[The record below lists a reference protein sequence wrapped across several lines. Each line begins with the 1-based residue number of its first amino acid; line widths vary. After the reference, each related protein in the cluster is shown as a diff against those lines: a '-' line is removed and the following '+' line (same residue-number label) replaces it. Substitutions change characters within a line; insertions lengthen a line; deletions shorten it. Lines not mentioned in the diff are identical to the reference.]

1 MIKKSSAPRL
11 QLRDITTELKIA
23 IVIFVAALLIGFL
36 NSANPPEFIT
46 TIMNEFIDMA
56 ESIGI
61 ENTVD
66 LFSFIVI
73 NNLIAVFSV
82 VTAGLLFGISPL
94 LSTVINGYLIG
105 IVTGEMIR
113 GGELVLVI
121 AGIVPHGLLELPAL
135 FMAIGTGLYLG
146 KQTFMTMKRVRV
158 EKSFIKKIRRTIQ
171 ILAKDLVASLK
182 FAWVIIT
189 PLIVIAALIEAT
201 ATPALI
207 DYFTSL

>member
-1 MIKKSSAPRL
+1 MIKKTSAPRL